1 MAATTQKPVAVATS
15 TPTPTTPASVTLAA
29 ISSAEPN
36 PKKIVSSSSDK
47 SDPPNAEGSL
57 KESGGS
63 KTTGT
68 TVGSVVGDESGPVND
83 IQKKI
88 RRAERFGVPVQLSE
102 QEKRNS
108 RAERFGTAPR
118 PKGSEASKQSEEV
131 KRKARAERFGLAVP
145 STTVDEEEKRKARL
159 ARFAPYSKPDT
170 IEGEK
175 RKARAIRFSDPL
187 STSLAQVN
195 HKGNIEPEAP
205 VAGKAVG
212 GL

>member
-1 MAATTQKPVAVATS
+1 MKNERRRRSLTWMKEEPEEVLDHTDLQPKGKGKGEKK
-15 TPTPTTPASVTLAA
+15 
-29 ISSAEPN
+29 EPN
-36 PKKIVSSSSDK
+36 PKKIVSSSTDK

-108 RAERFGTAPR
+108 RAERFGTAPS

-159 ARFAPYSKPDT
+159 ARFSPYSKPDT

-187 STSLAQVN
+187 STSLAQ
-195 HKGNIEPEAP
+195 EAP
-205 VAGKAVG
+205 VAGKAAG